1 MNKPIELPAIWLG
14 ETPLVCIARTEETH
28 DCATFELAAPTGQ
41 RFDYFPGQFVSVGA
55 EIDGKTHWRA
65 YSISSSP
72 NQPETLA
79 ITVKR
84 VEGGLVSNWL
94 LDHWRAGMRLPAL
107 APAGDFGLKKD
118 EAVPSTVALFSAGS
132 GITPMMSISRWL
144 LETEAEVEIYFFH
157 SARSEADFI
166 FAREL
171 MVLAADY
178 ANFHLHLFLT
188 RPEGGIPCHTGR
200 LNAAR
205 LKTLLPNNADLQAWL
220 CGQDGYMDT
229 ISDFLRDAGVADERI
244 LRESFTPPVIEVA
257 DNAARY
263 QLSVP
268 AFGKE
273 AEIVAGESLLDVME
287 REGLPI
293 IAACRTGVC
302 GSCKC
307 KVLKGIVESTSS
319 IPLSPD
325 EVAAGYVLA
334 CSSTV
339 KGDVALALN

>member
-1 MNKPIELPAIWLG
+1 MNKPIELPAVWQG

-55 EIDGKTHWRA
+55 EIDGRTHWRA

-72 NQPETLA
+72 SQPETLS

-84 VEGGLVSNWL
+84 VQGGLVSNWL
-94 LDHWRAGMRLPAL
+94 LDIWHGGISLPAL
-107 APAGDFGLKKD
+107 APAGEFGLKSAD
-118 EAVPSTVALFSAGS
+118 VPQTLALFSAGS
-132 GITPMMSISRWL
+132 GITPMVSMSRWL
-144 LETEAEVEIYFFH
+144 LETGADVQIHFFH

-166 FAREL
+166 FGRDL
-171 MVLAADY
+171 MALADEY

-188 RPEGGIPCHTGR
+188 RPQGTIPCHRGR
-200 LNAAR
+200 LDAER
-205 LKTLLPNNADLQAWL
+205 LQALLPEVQQAQAWL
-220 CGQDGYMDT
+220 CGQDGYMDSVT
-229 ISDFLRDAGVADERI
+229 EWLTAAGMPESLI
-244 LRESFTPPVIEVA
+244 HRESFTPTVAEVA
-257 DNAARY
+257 ADAARFE
-263 QLSVP
+263 LNVP
-268 AFGKE
+268 AFGKS
-273 AEIVAGESLLDVME
+273 AEIAAGETLLDVME

-293 IAACRTGVC
+293 IGACRTGVC

-307 KVLKGIVESTSS
+307 KVLSGIVESTSAV
-319 IPLSPD
+319 PLTPD

-339 KGDVALALN
+339 TSDVTVALG